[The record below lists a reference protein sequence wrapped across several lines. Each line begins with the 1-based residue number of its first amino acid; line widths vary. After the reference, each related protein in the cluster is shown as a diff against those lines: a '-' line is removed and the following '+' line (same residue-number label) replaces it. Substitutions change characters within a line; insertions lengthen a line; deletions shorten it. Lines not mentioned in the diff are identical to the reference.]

1 MCFSADLL
9 QVNSSFEKQGFLALC
24 WETTHSISLFGENFG
39 VSIWRSL
46 VSLCASN
53 MAQST
58 DKDIF
63 GVITNEDKLDGTNY
77 SLWSF
82 LVRNVLVAKGLWDY
96 VSGDEVR
103 LVTVAPGTPACGEGR
118 GAQVAVAGPAGPTPE
133 QKRWDTKDA

>member
-1 MCFSADLL
+1 M
-9 QVNSSFEKQGFLALC
+9 ALC

-82 LVRNVLVAKGLWDY
+82 LARNVPVAKGLWDY
-96 VSGDEVR
+96 VFGDEIHPVI
-103 LVTVAPGTPACGEGR
+103 VALGMLARGEGR
-118 GAQVAVAGPAGPTPE
+118 GA
-133 QKRWDTKDA
+133 

>member
-63 GVITNEDKLDGTNY
+63 GVITNKDKLDGTNY

-82 LVRNVLVAKGLWDY
+82 LVRNVLVAKILWDY
-96 VSGDEVR
+96 VSSDEVHPIIIGPFMP
-103 LVTVAPGTPACGEGR
+103 THGEGH
-118 GAQVAVAGPAGPTPE
+118 GA
-133 QKRWDTKDA
+133 